1 MVVPVHGDLGWPP
14 NSWYAESMKAN
25 ISGQTNL
32 EQPGQHGRTRARSVL
47 LVAGI
52 ILLAVNLRASL
63 TSVGPLIGV
72 IRADT
77 HISGGLAG
85 LITTLPLLAFA
96 ALSPLAPR
104 LAHRWSIEVVLMM
117 SLLIL
122 MLGIVLR
129 STSPIEALFVGT
141 AILGSAIALM
151 NVLLPSLV
159 KRDFPRHVGLMTSV
173 YSSVMNAGAS
183 LGAGISVP
191 LALGLGLGWR
201 GSLLC
206 WAGLAALAVLV
217 WLPQLRSRHLTAAP
231 PGRVRA
237 LRDLWRSPLAWQ
249 VTLFMGL
256 QSFVFYVN
264 IAWIPTILTNEGV
277 NSSTAGLMLSLSQ
290 FISIFASLV
299 TPMLA
304 TRLRGQRSLVVAASA
319 SALTGIAG
327 LWLVGSSLA
336 ALWMVLLGVGAG
348 ACISLA
354 LMFLI
359 LRAPDAHFSA
369 ELSGMAQSIG
379 YLLAAAGPILFG
391 LLYDWTHAWTIPL
404 LFLIVII
411 LVMLAVGLGAG
422 RDAVMS
428 L

>member
-1 MVVPVHGDLGWPP
+1 MLKGM
-14 NSWYAESMKAN
+14 ETN
-25 ISGQTNL
+25 ISEQTNL
-32 EQPGQHGRTRARSVL
+32 GQRGRSRVRTTL
-47 LVAGI
+47 LVVGI
-52 ILLAVNLRASL
+52 ILLAVNLRASI
-63 TSVGPLIGV
+63 TSVGPLIDV

-77 HISGGLAG
+77 HISDGLAG

-104 LAHRWSIEVVLMM
+104 LALRWGIEAVLMM

-129 STSPIEALFVGT
+129 STSPVGALFVGT

-206 WAGLAALAVLV
+206 WAGVAALAALV
-217 WLPQLRSRHLTAAP
+217 WLPQLRFRHLTTAP
-231 PGRVRA
+231 PGGMRA
-237 LRDLWRSPLAWQ
+237 LRDLWRSALAWQ

-256 QSFVFYVN
+256 QSLVFYVN
-264 IAWIPTILTNEGV
+264 IAWIPTILTGEGMS
-277 NSSTAGLMLSLSQ
+277 SSTAGLMLSLNQ
-290 FISIFASLV
+290 FVSIFASLAMPV
-299 TPMLA
+299 LA
-304 TRLRGQRSLVVAASA
+304 ARLRGQRPLVVVASTA
-319 SALTGIAG
+319 SLTGIAG
-327 LWLVGSSLA
+327 LWLVGSPLA
-336 ALWMVLLGVGAG
+336 ALWMVLLGLGAG

-391 LLYDWTHAWTIPL
+391 LLHDWTSSWTIPL
-404 LFLIVII
+404 LLLIVII
-411 LVMLAVGLGAG
+411 LIMLVVGLGAG
-422 RDAVMS
+422 RDAVITRS
-428 L
+428 SNQPL